1 MKLPLLNI
9 DGSKS
14 SSIEISDKLINLK
27 VNHKLIKFVIDWQLN
42 HSKPRVAKTKQRNQ
56 IKGSTKKIVA
66 QKGSGGARHASRK
79 APIFVG
85 GGVAHGPK
93 GAFYKVKKINKKV
106 RKIALAQT
114 LSKKNIDKNLHILA
128 DVKKEIKKTKDFN
141 NFLEKNKLSNALIIS
156 DKDSLKNINRSARNI
171 KNIKLIKDDGAN
183 VYDLFKYKNVIIT
196 LSSAKK
202 IQGRI
207 LNEKI
212 NFIDSIKS
220 PIITEKATVMSD
232 QNKTVFKVHN
242 KANKTIIKKNIEKL
256 FKVNVVKINIINQKT
271 KVKMKQGRKSFKSGY
286 KKAII
291 TLKKGQSIDLT
302 TGI

>member
-9 DGSKS
+9 DGSKAS
-14 SSIEISDKLINLK
+14 YIEISDKVINLK
-27 VNHKLIKFVIDWQLN
+27 VNQKLIKLVKDWQLN
-42 HSKPRVAKTKQRNQ
+42 HSKPRIAKTKQRNQ

-66 QKGSGGARHASRK
+66 QKGSGGARHASKK

-93 GAFYKVKKINKKV
+93 GAFYKEKKINKKV

-171 KNIKLIKDDGAN
+171 KNIKLIQDEGAN
-183 VYDLFKYKNVIIT
+183 VYDLFKYKDVIIT
-196 LSSAKK
+196 SSSAKK
-202 IQGRI
+202 IQERI
-207 LNEKI
+207 LNEK
-212 NFIDSIKS
+212 N
-220 PIITEKATVMSD
+220 
-232 QNKTVFKVHN
+232 
-242 KANKTIIKKNIEKL
+242 
-256 FKVNVVKINIINQKT
+256 
-271 KVKMKQGRKSFKSGY
+271 
-286 KKAII
+286 
-291 TLKKGQSIDLT
+291 
-302 TGI
+302 